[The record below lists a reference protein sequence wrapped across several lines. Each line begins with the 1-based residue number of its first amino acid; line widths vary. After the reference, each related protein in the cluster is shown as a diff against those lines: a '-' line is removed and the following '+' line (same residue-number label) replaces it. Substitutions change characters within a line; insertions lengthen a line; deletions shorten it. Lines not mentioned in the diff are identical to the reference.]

1 MPQIIE
7 IQTER
12 LRLRQWRDADRA
24 PFARLNADPRVMAF
38 FPGVLERAASDAL
51 ADRIQM
57 LIAERGWGM
66 WAVETIEGAPFIG
79 FVGLN
84 IPDPDL
90 PCSPCVEIGWRLA
103 FSHWGKGYAS
113 EAARAV
119 LRVGFDT
126 LHFPEIV
133 AFTALG
139 NHRSR
144 AVMQK
149 LNMRETGEIFEHPFV
164 PAGSILRRHC
174 IYRLARESACE
185 AGTIG

>member
-1 MPQIIE
+1 ME
-7 IQTER
+7 
-12 LRLRQWRDADRA
+12 
-24 PFARLNADPRVMAF
+24 F
-38 FPGVLERAASDAL
+38 FPGLLDRSASDAL

-66 WAVETIEGAPFIG
+66 WAVETFGGAPFIG

-84 IPDPDL
+84 IPARDV

-113 EAARAV
+113 EAARAA

-126 LHFPEIV
+126 LNFPEIV

-139 NHRSR
+139 NRRSR

-149 LNMRETGEIFEHPFV
+149 LNMQETGEIFEHPHV
-164 PAGSILRRHC
+164 PADSILRWHC
-174 IYRLARESACE
+174 IYRLSRESAGE
-185 AGTIG
+185 AG